1 MKHLIA
7 SIILLVV
14 LVCQAGSGYAQKKS
28 IYLLNDFTQ
37 GTVLMKNG
45 AKTSAL
51 LNYDGSNRKMKY
63 KQQDE
68 TMILTNTQEV
78 DTIFIASHKF
88 IPYNRSF
95 LEVIEMPNG
104 NLYVNWLL
112 RELYKGRTG
121 AYGYANQSTT
131 TTSINT
137 SYYNKNYYKVE
148 NPDIMEN
155 INENDY
161 WLFRDNKPVKFRNEK
176 SLLKLFPGKEESIK
190 KYIKEHNVNMKNPQ
204 QVIELTNYC
213 MGL

>member
-7 SIILLVV
+7 SIILLGV

-104 NLYVNWLL
+104 NLY
-112 RELYKGRTG
+112 
-121 AYGYANQSTT
+121 
-131 TTSINT
+131 
-137 SYYNKNYYKVE
+137 
-148 NPDIMEN
+148 
-155 INENDY
+155 
-161 WLFRDNKPVKFRNEK
+161 
-176 SLLKLFPGKEESIK
+176 
-190 KYIKEHNVNMKNPQ
+190 
-204 QVIELTNYC
+204 
-213 MGL
+213 